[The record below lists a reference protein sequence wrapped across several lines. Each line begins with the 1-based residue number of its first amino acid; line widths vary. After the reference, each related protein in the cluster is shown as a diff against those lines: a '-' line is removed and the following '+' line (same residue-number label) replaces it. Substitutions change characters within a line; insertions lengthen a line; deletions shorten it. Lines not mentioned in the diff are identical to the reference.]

1 MPKEFWRY
9 YKISKKYI
17 YASYDVLSV
26 IVILLSLDRIYKMRS
41 LRGLKAWQ
49 IARLN
54 ERFPK
59 MLKTFKKF

>member
-1 MPKEFWRY
+1 MQAKLWKY
-9 YKISKKYI
+9 YRISKKYV

-41 LRGLKAWQ
+41 LKGIKTWQ
-49 IARLN
+49 IARLI

>member
-1 MPKEFWRY
+1 MPKGFWKY

-41 LRGLKAWQ
+41 LKGIKAWQ
-49 IARLN
+49 IARLI

>member
-1 MPKEFWRY
+1 MQEKLWKY
-9 YKISKKYI
+9 YRISKKYV

-41 LRGLKAWQ
+41 LKGIKAWQ
-49 IARLN
+49 IARLI